1 MKKILAMAVAVVAFA
16 ACGGNG
22 GSTSSNVEPLKD
34 GVKFEA
40 DNYTVMLPTGME
52 ETFKYGDVLN
62 AKTPDG
68 DVKFVINYF
77 TGGPTKSQLKT
88 TGDGL
93 KGMVH
98 ALDQNCKSDEPKVD
112 GNMVTLRTITEGNV
126 RLDFTYLKED
136 KVGVTGNYEFPES
149 QAADWEGKFLPILK
163 SVVFK

>member
-1 MKKILAMAVAVVAFA
+1 MKKLFIMALAAMAFA
-16 ACGGNG
+16 ACGG
-22 GSTSSNVEPLKD
+22 GSSNSSNVEPLKE

-52 ETFKYGDVLN
+52 ESFKYGDVLN
-62 AKTPDG
+62 AKTADG

-77 TGGPTKSQLKT
+77 TGGPSKSQLKT

-93 KGMVH
+93 KSMVH
-98 ALDQNCKSDEPKVD
+98 AWDQSAVSENPVVD
-112 GNMVTLRTITEGNV
+112 GNMVTLKSKLNGNI
-126 RLDFTYLKED
+126 RMDYTYLKED
-136 KVGVTGNYEFPES
+136 GVGVTGNFEFPES

>member
-1 MKKILAMAVAVVAFA
+1 MALAAMAFA

-22 GSTSSNVEPLKD
+22 GSSSSNVEPLKE

-52 ETFKYGDVLN
+52 ESFKYGDVLN
-62 AKTPDG
+62 AKTADG

-77 TGGPTKSQLKT
+77 TGGPSKSQLKT

-93 KGMVH
+93 KSMVH
-98 ALDQNCKSDEPKVD
+98 AWDQSAVSENPVVD
-112 GNMVTLRTITEGNV
+112 GNMVTLKSKLNGNI
-126 RLDFTYLKED
+126 RMDYTYLKED
-136 KVGVTGNYEFPES
+136 GVGVTGNFEFPES

>member
-1 MKKILAMAVAVVAFA
+1 MKKLFIMALAAMAFA

-22 GSTSSNVEPLKD
+22 GSSSSNVEPLKE

-52 ETFKYGDVLN
+52 ESFKYGDVLN
-62 AKTPDG
+62 AKTADG

-93 KGMVH
+93 KSMVH
-98 ALDQNCKSDEPKVD
+98 AWDQSAVSENPVVD
-112 GNMVTLRTITEGNV
+112 GNMVTLKSKLNGNI
-126 RLDFTYLKED
+126 RMDYTYLKED
-136 KVGVTGNYEFPES
+136 GVGVTGNFEFPES

>member
-1 MKKILAMAVAVVAFA
+1 MKKLFIMALAAMAFA

-22 GSTSSNVEPLKD
+22 GSSSSNVEPLKE

-52 ETFKYGDVLN
+52 ESFKYGDVLN
-62 AKTPDG
+62 AKTADG

-77 TGGPTKSQLKT
+77 TGGPSKSQLKT

-93 KGMVH
+93 KSMVH
-98 ALDQNCKSDEPKVD
+98 AWDQSAVSENPVVD
-112 GNMVTLRTITEGNV
+112 GNMVTLKSKLNGNI
-126 RLDFTYLKED
+126 RMDYTYLKED
-136 KVGVTGNYEFPES
+136 GVGVTGNFEFPES

>member
-1 MKKILAMAVAVVAFA
+1 MKKFFIMALAAMAFA

-22 GSTSSNVEPLKD
+22 GSSSKVEPLKD
-34 GVKFEA
+34 GVTFDC

-52 ETFKYGDVLN
+52 ESFKSGDILN
-62 AKTPDG
+62 AKTADG

-93 KGMVH
+93 KSMVH
-98 ALDQNCKSDEPKVD
+98 AWDQSAVSEDPVVD
-112 GNMVTLRTITEGNV
+112 GNMVTLKSKLNGNI
-126 RLDFTYLKED
+126 RMDFTYLKED
-136 KVGVTGNYEFPES
+136 KAGVTGNFEFPES

-163 SVVFK
+163 AIVFK